1 MRQKQKNLW
10 IDTRLSAEEM
20 DFLHHQTTVTNE
32 PKPISKIIEDKD
44 DWFYEN
50 VLKKYT
56 ERLFYDDW
64 NNYRKYHI
72 VKEKEEPQFE
82 MNRFWVNYQ
91 RQYEFN
97 PLHFHSGLY
106 SFVIFMKIPT
116 HWKEQH
122 EMNKDEFRARVASD
136 FVFVW
141 GSENKKYGVVKESFQ
156 LSSEDEGRMLFF
168 PAFLQHMV
176 YPFYECEEERVT
188 ISGNIRLY
196 DSKKGETFHVDPPH
210 ELKRQES
217 SVGEYEV
224 KKKMLETIEN
234 SVEMLKKELK
244 QIKKVEENRGSN

>member
-1 MRQKQKNLW
+1 MKTQEKNLW

-32 PKPISKIIEDKD
+32 PKPISKLIEDKD
-44 DWFYEN
+44 NWFYEN

-82 MNRFWVNYQ
+82 MNLFWVNYQ

-97 PLHFHSGLY
+97 PLHLHGGLY
-106 SFVIFMKIPT
+106 SFVVFMKIPT

-122 EMNKDEFRARVASD
+122 EMNKDDFRAPVASD

-141 GSENKKYGVVKESFQ
+141 SGEENEILKENLR
-156 LSSEDEGRMLFF
+156 LSSEDEGRILFF
-168 PAFLQHMV
+168 PAWLQHMV

-188 ISGNIRLY
+188 ISGNIDFYVSNKPKIQEVSVSKY
-196 DSKKGETFHVDPPH
+196 DEKENMLKMLENSVIQMKE
-210 ELKRQES
+210 ELKRMKK
-217 SVGEYEV
+217 VGE
-224 KKKMLETIEN
+224 
-234 SVEMLKKELK
+234 KEEDL
-244 QIKKVEENRGSN
+244 